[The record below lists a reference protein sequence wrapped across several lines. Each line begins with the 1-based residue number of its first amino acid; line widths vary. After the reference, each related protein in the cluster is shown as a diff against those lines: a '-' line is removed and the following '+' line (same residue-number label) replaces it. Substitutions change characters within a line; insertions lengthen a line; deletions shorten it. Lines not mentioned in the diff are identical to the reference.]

1 MNIEL
6 LNLIKELYLYITFIK
21 DLMYEFTF
29 DNKVKVGIFKDL
41 DIDFSRFLFYY
52 KIKLKK
58 GVV

>member
-41 DIDFSRFLFYY
+41 DIDFSRFYFD
-52 KIKLKK
+52 IKVFILL
-58 GVV
+58 